1 MSCWCHA
8 LFWYINTCVISGS
21 PYLCLWVDLSKEICA
36 LTDPIIPSPMRRG
49 SFSFT
54 WDHPLSCSLPASMYH
69 DWLGF
74 FFSLNRFLDRNVF
87 SLEAAGWER
96 SCLFGN
102 EYCPRTLD
110 LRAAIFFSFLSFFL
124 RPSLFFP
131 QVKSPQLTE
140 VRSRISRIWL
150 ARRRRLFGLFYFS
163 TLALRSGLRSFYF
176 YCCCCLFFAP
186 DIKEF

>member
-36 LTDPIIPSPMRRG
+36 LTDPIIPSPTRRG
-49 SFSFT
+49 SFYFT

-110 LRAAIFFSFLSFFL
+110 LRAAIFFSFLFFF
-124 RPSLFFP
+124 RSSLFSLKWNLLSSQKYAVELAASGSLVVVDYLDYFIFP
-131 QVKSPQLTE
+131 PLHLG
-140 VRSRISRIWL
+140 L
-150 ARRRRLFGLFYFS
+150 AFDPFIFTAAAVS
-163 TLALRSGLRSFYF
+163 SSHPT
-176 YCCCCLFFAP
+176 
-186 DIKEF
+186 